1 MPRVHQGARF
11 CTARD
16 ISAHGVGFVRRRQRW
31 QGRGFCVEPLP
42 PLPPAPVI
50 LSECRFFCF
59 LSLLKFLYCPA
70 PPGIAIIAG
79 VTFRRKTM
87 GNFKRDS
94 AGGKAAGQMCEGNG
108 NRGGSRNGSRDEA
121 LHAVT
126 PGRYVDLTL
135 DAGFK
140 AVFADRG
147 NKELLIG
154 LLNVLLPP
162 EARVGDILEYLDRET
177 GPDFLGGKS
186 TRMDLVCRGE
196 DGRRFIVEMQREP
209 ETAFFER
216 CVYYGSGVY
225 RAGLPRG
232 GRYGDWLH
240 PVYVVGILNYS
251 LPHDDESLWDSGNM
265 VSCYR
270 FIESRTG
277 ELAPDTILCIFAELG
292 RFGKSAAECA
302 DDRDALFWLFRH
314 SGVMD
319 SLPEELRH
327 SRLAEGITDA
337 CELAG
342 FPADKKTL
350 YEKDMITEL
359 DMVLRNDYA
368 RKEGKA
374 EGKAEEQS
382 AIARRML
389 EDNVPVEVIAK
400 YSGLSEDEVR
410 KLM

>member
-1 MPRVHQGARF
+1 
-11 CTARD
+11 
-16 ISAHGVGFVRRRQRW
+16 
-31 QGRGFCVEPLP
+31 
-42 PLPPAPVI
+42 
-50 LSECRFFCF
+50 
-59 LSLLKFLYCPA
+59 
-70 PPGIAIIAG
+70 
-79 VTFRRKTM
+79 M

-121 LHAVT
+121 MLTAVM

-140 AVFADRG
+140 AVFADKG

-368 RKEGKA
+368 RKEGEAIGEARGKA

-389 EDNVPVEVIAK
+389 EDNVPVEAIAK

>member
-1 MPRVHQGARF
+1 MCFAYGA
-11 CTARD
+11 
-16 ISAHGVGFVRRRQRW
+16 GLLFVRGQ
-31 QGRGFCVEPLP
+31 
-42 PLPPAPVI
+42 I
-50 LSECRFFCF
+50 F
-59 LSLLKFLYCPA
+59 LFLISFEVSLLSSA
-70 PPGIAIIAG
+70 PGIAIIAG
-79 VTFRRKTM
+79 VTFKLFTM

-108 NRGGSRNGSRDEA
+108 NRGDSNNPGANGDGGRGRNGSGDAGMNRDEA

-251 LPHDDESLWDSGNM
+251 LPHDDESLWDSDNM

-368 RKEGKA
+368 RKEGEA
-374 EGKAEEQS
+374 RGKAEEQS

-389 EDNVPVEVIAK
+389 EEKLPIDVVVK
-400 YSGLSEDEVR
+400 CSGLSEDEVR

>member
-1 MPRVHQGARF
+1 
-11 CTARD
+11 
-16 ISAHGVGFVRRRQRW
+16 
-31 QGRGFCVEPLP
+31 
-42 PLPPAPVI
+42 
-50 LSECRFFCF
+50 
-59 LSLLKFLYCPA
+59 
-70 PPGIAIIAG
+70 
-79 VTFRRKTM
+79 
-87 GNFKRDS
+87 
-94 AGGKAAGQMCEGNG
+94 
-108 NRGGSRNGSRDEA
+108 
-121 LHAVT
+121 
-126 PGRYVDLTL
+126 
-135 DAGFK
+135 
-140 AVFADRG
+140 
-147 NKELLIG
+147 
-154 LLNVLLPP
+154 
-162 EARVGDILEYLDRET
+162 
-177 GPDFLGGKS
+177 
-186 TRMDLVCRGE
+186 MDLVCRGE

-232 GRYGDWLH
+232 GRYGDRLH

-368 RKEGKA
+368 RKEGEARGKA

-389 EDNVPVEVIAK
+389 EDNLPVEVIAK

>member
-1 MPRVHQGARF
+1 
-11 CTARD
+11 
-16 ISAHGVGFVRRRQRW
+16 
-31 QGRGFCVEPLP
+31 
-42 PLPPAPVI
+42 
-50 LSECRFFCF
+50 
-59 LSLLKFLYCPA
+59 
-70 PPGIAIIAG
+70 
-79 VTFRRKTM
+79 M

-108 NRGGSRNGSRDEA
+108 NRGRGRNGSGDAGMNRDEA

-154 LLNVLLPP
+154 LLNILLPP

-186 TRMDLVCRGE
+186 TRMDLACKGE

-251 LPHDDESLWDSGNM
+251 LPHDDESLWDSDNM

-368 RKEGKA
+368 RKEGEAIGEARGRAEGKAEGMAEGEARGKA

-389 EDNVPVEVIAK
+389 KAGLPLNVIAEC
-400 YSGLSEDEVR
+400 SGLSEDEVR

>member
-1 MPRVHQGARF
+1 MCFAYG
-11 CTARD
+11 T
-16 ISAHGVGFVRRRQRW
+16 GLLFVRGQ
-31 QGRGFCVEPLP
+31 
-42 PLPPAPVI
+42 I
-50 LSECRFFCF
+50 F
-59 LSLLKFLYCPA
+59 LFLISFEVSLLPGI
-70 PPGIAIIAG
+70 PGIAIIAG
-79 VTFRRKTM
+79 VTFKLFTM

-108 NRGGSRNGSRDEA
+108 NRGGSRNGNRDEA
-121 LHAVT
+121 MLTAVT

-140 AVFADRG
+140 AVFADKG

-368 RKEGKA
+368 RKEGEA
-374 EGKAEEQS
+374 IGEARGKAEEQS

-389 EDNVPVEVIAK
+389 EEKLPVDIVVK
-400 YSGLSEDEVR
+400 CSGLSEDEVR

>member
-1 MPRVHQGARF
+1 MQIF
-11 CTARD
+11 LFL
-16 ISAHGVGFVRRRQRW
+16 ISFEV
-31 QGRGFCVEPLP
+31 
-42 PLPPAPVI
+42 
-50 LSECRFFCF
+50 
-59 LSLLKFLYCPA
+59 SLLPGT
-70 PPGIAIIAG
+70 PGIAIIAG
-79 VTFRRKTM
+79 VTFKLFTM
-87 GNFKRDS
+87 ENFKRDS

-108 NRGGSRNGSRDEA
+108 NRGGIRNGVSGRNGSGDAGMNRDEA
-121 LHAVT
+121 LLTAV

-140 AVFADRG
+140 AVFADKG

-327 SRLAEGITDA
+327 SRLAEGVTDA

-368 RKEGKA
+368 RKEGEA
-374 EGKAEEQS
+374 RGKAEEQS

-389 EDNVPVEVIAK
+389 KAGLPLNVIAEC
-400 YSGLSEDEVR
+400 SGLNEDEVR

>member
-1 MPRVHQGARF
+1 
-11 CTARD
+11 
-16 ISAHGVGFVRRRQRW
+16 
-31 QGRGFCVEPLP
+31 
-42 PLPPAPVI
+42 
-50 LSECRFFCF
+50 
-59 LSLLKFLYCPA
+59 
-70 PPGIAIIAG
+70 
-79 VTFRRKTM
+79 M

-94 AGGKAAGQMCEGNG
+94 AGGKAAGRMCERNG
-108 NRGGSRNGSRDEA
+108 NRGGGNNPGANGDGGRGRNGSGDAGMNRDEA
-121 LHAVT
+121 LHTAV

-140 AVFADRG
+140 AVFADKG

-368 RKEGKA
+368 RKEGEA
-374 EGKAEEQS
+374 RGKAEEQS

-389 EDNVPVEVIAK
+389 KAGLPLNVIAEC
-400 YSGLSEDEVR
+400 SGLNEDEVR